1 MKKFISLLVTLT
13 MLIGCFSLTACD
25 ITGLTGGEDDNTE
38 DVIVDIEEVKNNP
51 LSAIQSSTQNT
62 SSSFFDGDKA
72 LQNNMSSALEKGSI
86 RFYFASD
93 YLMDDLTEIDEI
105 IYIDK
110 VNNKYVSDTSI
121 TYSGESYFARLFVDS
136 NRIAVNSNDLF
147 GTSDTYFI
155 DFTTILENIVDSDLL
170 LALKASES
178 DFNEEEFMMG
188 LKMLVDYYKS
198 VFAEQ
203 TSEEVDLS
211 GIYEA
216 LNVKVENESL
226 NGKPVVSISFSFDNE
241 TIITLFEGALDK
253 IDFEDISGEE
263 LDKATVVKQFSDMLE
278 AISIDASGK
287 LYINATDNTFVKQTL
302 KIDVEE
308 KPSASVGSGSYGDS
322 EEAMPMSFTI
332 SSEVSYSSDEIV
344 AEIGL
349 SAYGMEIAGAKL
361 ELTKEDTASELA
373 YNMDVSVTM
382 EAVTVNLVD
391 ASFVLDKQSG
401 DFEGCAKVFTEDG
414 QVKAGFTGNITNTE
428 TKSTISFDSV
438 YFEDEIITF
447 DARIELEKLAEIP
460 EIPADAKDVVLL
472 DISELNALVEYI
484 ENSRIGNLFGTIE

>member
-1 MKKFISLLVTLT
+1 
-13 MLIGCFSLTACD
+13 
-25 ITGLTGGEDDNTE
+25 
-38 DVIVDIEEVKNNP
+38 
-51 LSAIQSSTQNT
+51 
-62 SSSFFDGDKA
+62 
-72 LQNNMSSALEKGSI
+72 
-86 RFYFASD
+86 
-93 YLMDDLTEIDEI
+93 
-105 IYIDK
+105 
-110 VNNKYVSDTSI
+110 
-121 TYSGESYFARLFVDS
+121 
-136 NRIAVNSNDLF
+136 
-147 GTSDTYFI
+147 
-155 DFTTILENIVDSDLL
+155 
-170 LALKASES
+170 
-178 DFNEEEFMMG
+178 MMG

-198 VFAEQ
+198 IFAEQ

-241 TIITLFEGALDK
+241 TIIALFEGALDK

-263 LDKATVVKQFSDMLE
+263 LDKATLVQQFSDMLE

-344 AEIGL
+344 AELGL

-447 DARIELEKLAEIP
+447 DARIELEKLAEMP

-484 ENSRIGNLFGTIE
+484 ENSRIGNLLEIIE